1 MNDNITHSH
10 LANENG
16 APAESAIA
24 QPIPAHI
31 KAELADFDQVVL
43 GELDNDCLGWTMFD
57 STGSKDG
64 TVSLLMPKERLNDL
78 PSQSL
83 VTIESPDKR
92 VYLAAC
98 IEGPFSEPDGL
109 KAEMPVIVTATV
121 RGKGLALFPKFHGR
135 ATLDVMGEYR
145 EGDVVAAS
153 YRPLPNSRVYPLP
166 KEDAIRLLGTEG
178 NLPIGHSFV
187 GQHDLTLHART
198 DVKSAFPRHT
208 GILGTT
214 GGGKS
219 TTVSGMVVR
228 AQEAGVPTILFD
240 VEGEYAAMFE
250 PTDDAHM
257 TAALASYGLKPRGA
271 RNVTVY
277 TLVGRE
283 TRCPDSSLVKYFG
296 LTFSELSPYAITE
309 ILDLNEAQSQRFWT
323 AYELTKRALRECKIY
338 PINADEIG
346 ESLLLDELEQGWPK
360 MRLGHVYDMIRMIAA
375 KVSKNAEPDY
385 FFEFKETDR
394 AKLQQIVHN
403 ADGLTSAPSWW
414 GLQGRINGLIRLKI
428 FDQNGT
434 SPLDYDAMLSKRDVS
449 IIDLSD
455 TESPQVRNLAIAQI
469 LRRLQEA
476 QDRRYEMEQK
486 NPDLSHRPTL
496 VIIEEAHEFLST
508 QRIKDMPILF
518 GQVARIAKRGR
529 KRWLSLVFVTQLPQH
544 LPDEVLSLI
553 NNWIVHKVTDSG
565 VLLRLRKSI
574 GAIESNLWDRIPT
587 LGAGQAV
594 VSLQTQKRAL
604 ITRILPTPCK
614 LLMAD

>member
-1 MNDNITHSH
+1 MNDF
-10 LANENG
+10 G
-16 APAESAIA
+16 ADSLEHRSGSTVNDAMVHKPVPPDVS
-24 QPIPAHI
+24 
-31 KAELADFDQVVL
+31 KD
-43 GELDNDCLGWTMFD
+43 LDRLDDVSLEEIDEACLGWTMFD
-57 STGSKDG
+57 SSGSKDG
-64 TVSLLMPKERLNDL
+64 TVSLLLPRERLNDI
-78 PSQSL
+78 PAQSL

-98 IEGPFSEPDGL
+98 VEGPFSEPDGL

-121 RGKGLALFPKFHGR
+121 RGRGLALFPKFHGR
-135 ATLDVMGEYR
+135 AVLEVMGEYR
-145 EGDVVAAS
+145 DGNVAAAS

-166 KEDAIRLLGTEG
+166 KADAIRLLGTEG

-219 TTVSGMVVR
+219 TTVSGLVVR

-240 VEGEYAAMFE
+240 VEGEYAAMYE
-250 PTDDAHM
+250 PTDEPHM
-257 TAALASYGLKPRGA
+257 IGALNALGLKPRGA
-271 RNVTVY
+271 RNVTIY

-283 TRCPDSSLVKYFG
+283 TRCPDASLVKYFG
-296 LTFSELSPYAITE
+296 LNFSELSPYTITE
-309 ILDLNEAQSQRFWT
+309 ILELNEAQSQRFWT
-323 AYELTKRALRECKIY
+323 AYELTKRALREVRIY
-338 PINADEIG
+338 PTSPDEIG

-360 MRLGHVYDMIRMIAA
+360 MRLGHVYDLIRMVAS
-375 KVSKNAEPDY
+375 KVSRNAEPDH
-385 FFEFKETDR
+385 FFGFKEADR
-394 AKLQQIVHN
+394 SKLQQIVQGT
-403 ADGLTSAPSWW
+403 DGLTSAPSWW

-428 FDQNGT
+428 FDQTGT
-434 SPLDYDAMLSKRDVS
+434 ATLDYDAMLAKRDISV
-449 IIDLSD
+449 IDLSD

-476 QDRRYEMEQK
+476 QDRRYALEQQDPK
-486 NPDLSHRPTL
+486 LSHRPTL
-496 VIIEEAHEFLST
+496 VIIEEAHEFLSA

-565 VLLRLRKSI
+565 VLSRLRKSI
-574 GAIESNLWDRIPT
+574 GAIEANLWDRIPT

-604 ITRILPTPCK
+604 ITRILPTSCK